1 MLKNTFY
8 CLLFS
13 LFCALFLTNCT
24 NQDPCLKNNIECKN
38 GGACSDGKC
47 LCANAFEGAL
57 CENRITKPFVGI
69 YNGTEVDTAS
79 KTVRLTVSE
88 SKVAVDR
95 IALKLPS
102 FSAYE
107 ARVKAD
113 GSFVILEQL
122 LLNQS
127 DTIRTKS
134 DTIYVS
140 GEGKRTNNELN
151 YTIYYGTQIDS
162 TKTGWL
168 SRRAIGK
175 VLR

>member
-1 MLKNTFY
+1 MSKNTFFY
-8 CLLFS
+8 LLLS
-13 LFCALFLTNCT
+13 LLSAFFLTNCT

-69 YNGTEVDTAS
+69 YNGTEIDTAA

-95 IALKLPS
+95 ISVKLPS

-113 GSFVILEQL
+113 GSFVIFEQL
-122 LLNQS
+122 LLNQA

-134 DTIYVS
+134 DTMYIS
-140 GEGKRTNNELN
+140 GEGIRSNNKLN

-162 TKTGWL
+162 TRTGRL
-168 SRRAIGK
+168 SRRGIGQVFK
-175 VLR
+175 